1 MKLTNFFKLKKPDGS
16 DFYDVENFNYNAD
29 VIDEELEKVNSAI
42 GQIATQ
48 KGHTKTIIKVGA
60 DTVVTDRLG
69 GNIVTVETISKS
81 GNIVTSVLKDSTGKI
96 IETRTI
102 SKAIDG
108 ITEVVV

>member
-1 MKLTNFFKLKKPDGS
+1 MEITTKGFKKPEGTE
-16 DFYDVENFNYNAD
+16 FYDIDTVNHNTQLANDLIEENS
-29 VIDEELEKVNSAI
+29 SAI

-48 KGHTKTIIKVGA
+48 KGHTKTITKVGA

>member
-1 MKLTNFFKLKKPDGS
+1 MENTSLGFLKPTENEY
-16 DFYDVENFNYNAD
+16 YDIEIINKNTQLANDLIEENS
-29 VIDEELEKVNSAI
+29 SAI